1 MSKSNQH
8 PIINSNF
15 LASTSHDPGVYLMH
29 SRKGEVL
36 YVGKARDLRKRL
48 SSYSRWGGSEHSKT
62 SILLSKVKRVE
73 TIITRTEK
81 EALILEA
88 SLIKKYKPKYNVI
101 LRDDKNYPYIKIT
114 VKEKWPRLVMTR
126 RKLDDGAR
134 YFGPYSSSS
143 AMWSTIK
150 LLNLL
155 FPLRRCKG
163 KAIKKR
169 TRPCLNH
176 QMNRCLAPCMGAVD
190 AKTYHEMVQNVLLVL
205 EGQNRQLVRKIENEM
220 AIASNDLRFE
230 DAARYR
236 DQIVALTKTLEK
248 QVVVGNRKYDQD
260 IFGFKRHGASAAVS
274 IVAVRKG
281 IITGHRSFFLAEPV
295 GEDREVLSEV
305 IKRYYCEKSTVPRE
319 VILPFS
325 VEGQDSLVEW
335 LADIRQYAVIFKTP
349 QRGDLVKL
357 IDMASSNAVQVF
369 ADREKRNKSWQVM
382 ADGLVKTLHLVGQP
396 DTIECLDISN
406 ISGQQAVGA
415 LICFQGGEKLKTKY
429 RHYKI
434 NTVIGPDD
442 YAMMA
447 EVLERRLSRGSKE
460 DDLPDMLLVDGGK
473 GQLNV
478 AHKVAQDNL
487 VADKIDIVG
496 IAKEKKDEGEKLYR
510 PGRKNAI
517 VLPKHSPYLLYLMKI
532 RDEAHR
538 YGITFHRNQR
548 RKKAFTSEL
557 DAISGIGKHK
567 KKQLLDKIGSV
578 KRIKSA
584 SLDELAEV
592 PGIGP
597 ELAKKIHGHFHFE

>member
-1 MSKSNQH
+1 
-8 PIINSNF
+8 
-15 LASTSHDPGVYLMH
+15 
-29 SRKGEVL
+29 
-36 YVGKARDLRKRL
+36 
-48 SSYSRWGGSEHSKT
+48 
-62 SILLSKVKRVE
+62 
-73 TIITRTEK
+73 
-81 EALILEA
+81 
-88 SLIKKYKPKYNVI
+88 
-101 LRDDKNYPYIKIT
+101 
-114 VKEKWPRLVMTR
+114 
-126 RKLDDGAR
+126 
-134 YFGPYSSSS
+134 
-143 AMWSTIK
+143 
-150 LLNLL
+150 
-155 FPLRRCKG
+155 
-163 KAIKKR
+163 
-169 TRPCLNH
+169 
-176 QMNRCLAPCMGAVD
+176 
-190 AKTYHEMVQNVLLVL
+190 
-205 EGQNRQLVRKIENEM
+205 
-220 AIASNDLRFE
+220 
-230 DAARYR
+230 
-236 DQIVALTKTLEK
+236 
-248 QVVVGNRKYDQD
+248 
-260 IFGFKRHGASAAVS
+260 
-274 IVAVRKG
+274 
-281 IITGHRSFFLAEPV
+281 
-295 GEDREVLSEV
+295 
-305 IKRYYCEKSTVPRE
+305 
-319 VILPFS
+319 
-325 VEGQDSLVEW
+325 
-335 LADIRQYAVIFKTP
+335 
-349 QRGDLVKL
+349 
-357 IDMASSNAVQVF
+357 
-369 ADREKRNKSWQVM
+369 M

-557 DAISGIGKHK
+557 DAISGIGKLK